1 MHRSRLN
8 LVLSIAALFLAGLFL
23 SALAG
28 CCPPCIRP
36 TLPTEPPPVLLEVVS
51 DDNAGLDEENTKAI
65 LGNLYIYQGALDR
78 CNDIIIRYNGTVQ
91 P

>member
-1 MHRSRLN
+1 MRFTIL
-8 LVLSIAALFLAGLFL
+8 IFIFAMLAY
-23 SALAG
+23 G

-36 TLPTEPPPVLLEVVS
+36 TLPTEPQPVLLEVVS
-51 DDNAGLDEENTKAI
+51 DDNGGLDEDNTKAI

-91 P
+91 Q